1 MQPIRNIHFSFP
13 CKKNI
18 NKMPSCDL
26 GKHCASC
33 NRTIIDFRNK
43 SAEEL
48 DLLRETNK
56 NICGIFSEKQVS
68 KGYENYRQLVATTVF
83 TFGIGIL
90 STNVH
95 AQEETDPFKFPT
107 SVNMDS
113 TSKENETVLLG
124 VIIDDS
130 PEYPGGMI
138 AMRKFFKENIIY
150 PSDSVEGKVYVLFT
164 VDTSGRT
171 QDIQIKKSLSPLA
184 DAEMVRVI
192 GLMIFKP
199 ATRNGKPIASTIRLP
214 FTFRLGKEE

>member
-1 MQPIRNIHFSFP
+1 MSSIRNIHFSFP
-13 CKKNI
+13 CKEDI
-18 NKMPSCDL
+18 NKMTSCDL

-33 NRTIIDFRNK
+33 NRTIVDFRNK
-43 SAEEL
+43 SSEEL

-56 NICGIFSEKQVS
+56 NICGIFSEKQVA
-68 KGYENYRQLVATTVF
+68 KGYENYCQLVATTVF
-83 TFGIGIL
+83 TLGIGIL
-90 STNVH
+90 SVNVH
-95 AQEETDPFKFPT
+95 AQEETDPFKFPVV
-107 SVNMDS
+107 VNKDS
-113 TSKENETVLLG
+113 LSQKNENLLVG
-124 VIIDDS
+124 VIDDT

-184 DAEMVRVI
+184 DAEMVRVV

-199 ATRNGKPIASTIRLP
+199 AMRDGKPIASTIRLP

>member
-1 MQPIRNIHFSFP
+1 MSAIRNIRFSFP
-13 CKKNI
+13 CKEDI
-18 NKMPSCDL
+18 NNMTPRAL

-33 NRTIIDFRNK
+33 KRTIIDFRNK
-43 SAEEL
+43 SSEEL

-83 TFGIGIL
+83 TLGIGIL
-90 STNVH
+90 SANVH
-95 AQEETDPFKFPT
+95 AQEETDPFKFPVT
-107 SVNMDS
+107 MSKDS
-113 TSKENETVLLG
+113 LSQKNEHLLVG
-124 VIIDDS
+124 VIDDT

-138 AMRKFFKENIIY
+138 AMRKFFEENIVY
-150 PSDSVEGKVYVLFT
+150 PSDSAEGRVVVLFT

-184 DAEMVRVI
+184 DAEMVRVV

-199 ATRNGKPIASTIRLP
+199 ATRDGKPIASTIRLP